1 MSDYTTTITIQS
13 KALFAVAQKFI
24 KKSVIWGKNEEFP
37 GPMKK
42 IKKFIFPQSLDLEIY
57 VSKINAIFS
66 IFLEPTVKF
75 STLALT

>member
-24 KKSVIWGKNEEFP
+24 KKSVIWGKNEEFL

-42 IKKFIFPQSLDLEIY
+42 IKKFF
-57 VSKINAIFS
+57 F
-66 IFLEPTVKF
+66 TKF
-75 STLALT
+75 RLGDICFKK